1 MVAESENVKPWIWG
15 DDYKLYMD
23 FQLCKGLVPLTPSVV
38 WGSTVYVELE
48 LTVTVLE
55 VTGSQLEVTRN
66 KYIRDS

>member
-1 MVAESENVKPWIWG
+1 MVAESENVKPWIQG

-55 VTGSQLEVTRN
+55 VAGSYWKSTGSNQ
-66 KYIRDS
+66 KQIY

>member
-1 MVAESENVKPWIWG
+1 MIISYTWI
-15 DDYKLYMD
+15 
-23 FQLCKGLVPLTPSVV
+23 FSSKGLVPLTPGVV
-38 WGSTVYVELE
+38 WGSTVYIELE